1 MAATGHE
8 SAIRSLKRGLD
19 LRGST
24 LQALCRE
31 LNLEFYVG
39 PPRGDLPRAASGGP
53 APPFDTFSAEI
64 DLPVR
69 GWAKC
74 SLFGH
79 LEDEQ
84 TFSDLPMPVGIRE
97 RDAEAFYAIAAGPSM
112 VPEGIGPGDYC
123 LVSPNTPLAA
133 GMRVWLKDRQGR
145 ACIKRLLAEDG
156 ASYSLRGW
164 QPPDDRGRQ
173 AAYDDQWMKSS
184 VAERGAVLAVYRD
197 RPDATEPP
205 GVIADPRAPA
215 AAGPPP
221 IPLPD
226 LERTAQSLVRLT
238 SDAGGDPIPEDLR
251 PALVERWGIGAPAS
265 GLADLGLADPSALA
279 VGAVNE
285 DGMPPGAR
293 PVDVH
298 GLRAAA
304 GGGALVEGEEVRSQA
319 WFRRDWLDRHGLD
332 PTRCLI
338 VDVAGGSMEPV
349 LPDGCSVLVDR
360 NRRRRYVGRIYLAR
374 TDEGL
379 VVKRAG
385 KDGGGGWLLTSESD
399 APEHAPIPWPADVE
413 TIGEVRWMA
422 ASFP

>member
-1 MAATGHE
+1 MTASLFSPIVSRMTPSATLTFRDAVRECIETEGLRPLSE
-8 SAIRSLKRGLD
+8 RTGIPVGQIRSIRDGRAAL
-19 LRGST
+19 ST
-24 LQALCRE
+24 TIERVSEALG
-31 LNLEFYVG
+31 LEFYIG
-39 PPRGDLPRAASGGP
+39 PPRGDSPRAASG
-53 APPFDTFSAEI
+53 
-64 DLPVR
+64 
-69 GWAKC
+69 
-74 SLFGH
+74 
-79 LEDEQ
+79 
-84 TFSDLPMPVGIRE
+84 
-97 RDAEAFYAIAAGPSM
+97 
-112 VPEGIGPGDYC
+112 
-123 LVSPNTPLAA
+123 
-133 GMRVWLKDRQGR
+133 
-145 ACIKRLLAEDG
+145 
-156 ASYSLRGW
+156 
-164 QPPDDRGRQ
+164 
-173 AAYDDQWMKSS
+173 
-184 VAERGAVLAVYRD
+184 
-197 RPDATEPP
+197 
-205 GVIADPRAPA
+205 
-215 AAGPPP
+215 GPPP

-226 LERTAQSLVRLT
+226 LEGHAQGLARIVT
-238 SDAGGDPIPEDLR
+238 DAGGDPVPEDLR
-251 PALVERWGIGAPAS
+251 PVLMERWDLTPPAT
-265 GLADLGLADPSALA
+265 DLADPSALA
-279 VGAVNE
+279 VGAANE

-399 APEHAPIPWPADVE
+399 APEHAPIPWPADAE

>member
-1 MAATGHE
+1 MFGHCQRLL
-8 SAIRSLKRGLD
+8 AIVKERFGNIQKKHFGVARALPDWQNPTMTPTTLLPLIEGRCRQLGMTEGDLSRAVAGHGTLVTDIRRGRSPSPERLEKICD
-19 LRGST
+19 
-24 LQALCRE
+24 ALG
-31 LNLEFYVG
+31 LEFYIG
-39 PPRGDLPRAASGGP
+39 PPRP
-53 APPFDTFSAEI
+53 A
-64 DLPVR
+64 L
-69 GWAKC
+69 
-74 SLFGH
+74 
-79 LEDEQ
+79 
-84 TFSDLPMPVGIRE
+84 
-97 RDAEAFYAIAAGPSM
+97 
-112 VPEGIGPGDYC
+112 
-123 LVSPNTPLAA
+123 PNTGA
-133 GMRVWLKDRQGR
+133 G
-145 ACIKRLLAEDG
+145 
-156 ASYSLRGW
+156 S
-164 QPPDDRGRQ
+164 
-173 AAYDDQWMKSS
+173 
-184 VAERGAVLAVYRD
+184 
-197 RPDATEPP
+197 
-205 GVIADPRAPA
+205 
-215 AAGPPP
+215 PPP

-226 LERTAQSLVRLT
+226 LEGHAQGLARIVT
-238 SDAGGDPIPEDLR
+238 DAGGDPIPDDLW
-251 PALVERWGIGAPAS
+251 PVLAERRRIGAPAS

>member
-1 MAATGHE
+1 MGVRRFETA
-8 SAIRSLKRGLD
+8 RGLKSGALHGMLD
-19 LRGST
+19 PARQQVPSLDRGADICA
-24 LQALCRE
+24 ALG
-31 LNLEFYVG
+31 LEFYIG
-39 PPRGDLPRAASGGP
+39 PPREGVSGP
-53 APPFDTFSAEI
+53 
-64 DLPVR
+64 
-69 GWAKC
+69 
-74 SLFGH
+74 
-79 LEDEQ
+79 Q
-84 TFSDLPMPVGIRE
+84 
-97 RDAEAFYAIAAGPSM
+97 DADS
-112 VPEGIGPGDYC
+112 
-123 LVSPNTPLAA
+123 
-133 GMRVWLKDRQGR
+133 
-145 ACIKRLLAEDG
+145 
-156 ASYSLRGW
+156 
-164 QPPDDRGRQ
+164 
-173 AAYDDQWMKSS
+173 
-184 VAERGAVLAVYRD
+184 
-197 RPDATEPP
+197 
-205 GVIADPRAPA
+205 
-215 AAGPPP
+215 AGPPP
-221 IPLPD
+221 VPLPD

-399 APEHAPIPWPADVE
+399 APEHAPIPWPADAE

>member
-1 MAATGHE
+1 MPP
-8 SAIRSLKRGLD
+8 LD
-19 LRGST
+19 RAVRLAD
-24 LQALCRE
+24 ALD
-31 LNLEFYVG
+31 LEFYIG
-39 PPRGDLPRAASGGP
+39 PPRP
-53 APPFDTFSAEI
+53 AP
-64 DLPVR
+64 
-69 GWAKC
+69 
-74 SLFGH
+74 
-79 LEDEQ
+79 
-84 TFSDLPMPVGIRE
+84 
-97 RDAEAFYAIAAGPSM
+97 
-112 VPEGIGPGDYC
+112 GPGALNLDARD
-123 LVSPNTPLAA
+123 S
-133 GMRVWLKDRQGR
+133 
-145 ACIKRLLAEDG
+145 DG
-156 ASYSLRGW
+156 GSL
-164 QPPDDRGRQ
+164 P
-173 AAYDDQWMKSS
+173 ATS
-184 VAERGAVLAVYRD
+184 VR
-197 RPDATEPP
+197 
-205 GVIADPRAPA
+205 
-215 AAGPPP
+215 
-221 IPLPD
+221 D
-226 LERTAQSLVRLT
+226 LESSAQTLNRVVTA
-238 SDAGGDPIPEDLR
+238 AGGDPYPPDAR
-251 PALVERWGIGAPAS
+251 PVERHEWAEDVRVLEGRAVVEVRGERIELAAGESRTIPAGAAHRHLYPEPARVVL
-265 GLADLGLADPSALA
+265 GPEGAGVATGLADPSALA

-399 APEHAPIPWPADVE
+399 APEHAPIPWPADAE

>member
-1 MAATGHE
+1 MVAVPPYLHTVLDAARASGRSEREISRAATGQPG
-8 SAIRSLKRGLD
+8 ALSLIKTGRVPSVERTRLLCD
-19 LRGST
+19 
-24 LQALCRE
+24 ALG
-31 LNLEFYVG
+31 LEFYIG
-39 PPRGDLPRAASGGP
+39 PPRT
-53 APPFDTFSAEI
+53 AP
-64 DLPVR
+64 
-69 GWAKC
+69 
-74 SLFGH
+74 
-79 LEDEQ
+79 
-84 TFSDLPMPVGIRE
+84 
-97 RDAEAFYAIAAGPSM
+97 DAERPAG
-112 VPEGIGPGDYC
+112 
-123 LVSPNTPLAA
+123 A
-133 GMRVWLKDRQGR
+133 QG
-145 ACIKRLLAEDG
+145 AE
-156 ASYSLRGW
+156 
-164 QPPDDRGRQ
+164 
-173 AAYDDQWMKSS
+173 
-184 VAERGAVLAVYRD
+184 
-197 RPDATEPP
+197 
-205 GVIADPRAPA
+205 

-238 SDAGGDPIPEDLR
+238 SDAGGDPIPEDLW
-251 PALVERWGIGAPAS
+251 PVLAERRGVGASAP

-338 VDVAGGSMEPV
+338 VDVAGGSMEPT

-385 KDGGGGWLLTSESD
+385 KDGGGFWLLTSESD
-399 APEHAPIPWPADVE
+399 APEHAPIPWPADAE

-422 ASFP
+422 QSFR